1 MELQIQLYPQ
11 FRQGFDIILDVISF
25 LTCTNDEECEAYYV
39 QEWNILTGG
48 NQNSFPVNDLINGVK
63 NVSNNV
69 SNVTYNFQNLGSGF
83 ENIISTF
90 GNTLQ
95 SQLNNVF
102 DISTCNIGPILCGPP
117 SISIFGGTGLDL
129 QLTLYLMLMVQSL
142 LLMLS
147 LWVGVIQKVV
157 QSPCKGC

>member
-1 MELQIQLYPQ
+1 MISSTELKTY
-11 FRQGFDIILDVISF
+11 
-25 LTCTNDEECEAYYV
+25 
-39 QEWNILTGG
+39 
-48 NQNSFPVNDLINGVK
+48 LIMLVTF
-63 NVSNNV
+63 
-69 SNVTYNFQNLGSGF
+69 TYNFQNLGSGF

-90 GNTLQ
+90 GDTLQ

-117 SISIFGGTGLDL
+117 SISLLVELEYGFA
-129 QLTLYLMLMVQSL
+129 LTLYLMIMVQS

-157 QSPCKGC
+157 QSPKGC

>member
-1 MELQIQLYPQ
+1 MELQIQALSTVQ
-11 FRQGFDIILDVISF
+11 AGFDIILDVISF

-90 GNTLQ
+90 GDTLQ

-117 SISIFGGTGLDL
+117 SITFRWNWAGFA
-129 QLTLYLMLMVQSL
+129 
-142 LLMLS
+142 
-147 LWVGVIQKVV
+147 
-157 QSPCKGC
+157 C

>member
-1 MELQIQLYPQ
+1 M
-11 FRQGFDIILDVISF
+11 D
-25 LTCTNDEECEAYYV
+25 
-39 QEWNILTGG
+39 ILTGG

-83 ENIISTF
+83 ENIISTL
-90 GNTLQ
+90 GHLQ

-102 DISTCNIGPILCGPP
+102 DISTCNIGPILYGPP
-117 SISIFGGTGLDL
+117 SIVLFGGTGLDWP
-129 QLTLYLMLMVQSL
+129 TLYLIMVQSV

-147 LWVGVIQKVV
+147 LWVGLFKRWYSLQ
-157 QSPCKGC
+157 G

>member
-1 MELQIQLYPQ
+1 MEIK
-11 FRQGFDIILDVISF
+11 I
-25 LTCTNDEECEAYYV
+25 
-39 QEWNILTGG
+39 
-48 NQNSFPVNDLINGVK
+48 FPVNDLINGVK

-90 GNTLQ
+90 GDTLQ

-117 SISIFGGTGLDL
+117 SMHFSVELSLDL
-129 QLTLYLMLMVQSL
+129 CQ
-142 LLMLS
+142 
-147 LWVGVIQKVV
+147 
-157 QSPCKGC
+157 PCT